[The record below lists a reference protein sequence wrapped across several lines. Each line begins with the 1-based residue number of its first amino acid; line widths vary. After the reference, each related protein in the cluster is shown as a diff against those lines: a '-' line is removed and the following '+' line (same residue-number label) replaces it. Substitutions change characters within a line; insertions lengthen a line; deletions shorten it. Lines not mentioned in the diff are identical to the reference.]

1 MNIRFRKATSLDA
14 DSLVPLLFDSGP
26 EAFQYVFNTNKKS
39 AIDFLKYSLQK
50 KGGEFGYGCHTCVLD
65 EERIIGI
72 GAEFS
77 GENTLSFLINN
88 AWQIICFY
96 KLSAIPVIR
105 RGLQVEKVLVPPK
118 KNVHYIA
125 HLDILPEY
133 RGKGVGSLLIHVFM
147 DRATHLQRTS
157 VELDV
162 AVTNPDAKRLY
173 KNFGFV
179 VDHLKK
185 SELRRNGVEV
195 PSYERMILIRDKE

>member
-14 DSLVPLLFDSGP
+14 ESLVPLLFDSGP

-39 AIDFLKYSLQK
+39 ALDFLKYSLQK

-77 GENTLSFLINN
+77 GENTFSFLIHN

-96 KLSAIPVIR
+96 QLSAFGVIR

-118 KNVHYIA
+118 KNVHYVA

-133 RGKGVGSLLIHVFM
+133 RGKGVWSLLIHLFI
-147 DRATHLQRTS
+147 DHATHLRRTS

-162 AVTNPDAKRLY
+162 AVTNPGAKKLY
-173 KNFGFV
+173 ENLGFV
-179 VDHLKK
+179 VQRVRK

-195 PSYERMILIRDKE
+195 PSYERMRLRKDKE